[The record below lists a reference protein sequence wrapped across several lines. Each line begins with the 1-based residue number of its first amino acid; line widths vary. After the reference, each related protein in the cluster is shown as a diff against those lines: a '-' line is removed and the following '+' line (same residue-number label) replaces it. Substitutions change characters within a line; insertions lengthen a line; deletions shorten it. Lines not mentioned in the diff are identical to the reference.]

1 MTLSTSDR
9 DIHVSELE
17 TIDTVLDETE
27 DGEEATVEAP
37 LNSFFYSTENSV

>member
-9 DIHVSELE
+9 DISELE

-27 DGEEATVEAP
+27 DGEEATVEVP
-37 LNSFFYSTENSV
+37 LYSFFTLQRTQYKN